1 MVKLSGILQNKAVQ
15 VNKNKYKVS
24 SWQMIL
30 TGLLWLGVSVAS
42 ADQHVIEALLERA
55 RALHL
60 AEEAAWLDLL
70 HYKDHVFG
78 DIYSQVDDNN
88 FFLAESGQQDAE
100 AELLASLR
108 SFFEPQQASTSQCRF
123 PARLHWLD
131 SRLHFAA
138 ELPQVAC
145 PAFQDWRHKLNV
157 QGITL
162 LFPSMYLN
170 NPASMFGHTF
180 LRLDS
185 QGISPLLSYTLSY
198 AAATDQSDSAVL
210 YVYRGLSGGY
220 PGVFNIQPYY
230 ETVRAYGDIEHRD
243 IWEYSLN
250 LSVAEVDQLL
260 RHIWE
265 IRNVTFDYYF
275 IRENCAYRLLSLLD
289 VARPGMQLTRTAH
302 PLYALP
308 ADTVRT
314 VATAGLIETATYRPA
329 LNSRIQLMYQQLD
342 QPLRNTALSLAA
354 DQTAAQSLT
363 DTGLSQRHQAQVLE
377 LAHEIR
383 NFTEPDNRE
392 AGHDLLLARSRL
404 SLDSQTQTF
413 QFNGARPDQGHVS
426 ARWHVGVGKLEQQRF
441 IEFGIRPVFHDL
453 LDPVAGFV
461 EGAAISVLDT
471 RLRWY
476 EHTQQLK
483 LQQLTVFSL
492 MSLSPVTAWSTPLS
506 GQFQADYL
514 RRPWLSTEL
523 GVMHFN
529 GALGYSRRWLDS
541 LWYLFAS
548 SDLDYA
554 DELTDHYALY
564 LGLEAGVLMRFQLS
578 SMAVKLA
585 SHDSVSGQSGRKQQL
600 RWQYQINVGQDQSL
614 RFEYEDREDEGDDVR
629 TLSLRYL
636 RYF

>member
-1 MVKLSGILQNKAVQ
+1 MMLAV
-15 VNKNKYKVS
+15 
-24 SWQMIL
+24 M
-30 TGLLWLGVSVAS
+30 LWLGASVVS
-42 ADQHVIEALLERA
+42 ADQHVNELLERA
-55 RALHL
+55 RVLHL
-60 AEEAAWLDLL
+60 SEEAAWLDLL

-78 DIYSQVDDNN
+78 GVYSQVDDAD
-88 FFLAESGQQDAE
+88 FFLAESGPQDAE
-100 AELLASLR
+100 AELLASLTA
-108 SFFEPQQASTSQCRF
+108 FFDPQQAAVSQCRF

-138 ELPQVAC
+138 ELPQVTC
-145 PAFQDWRHKLNV
+145 PAFQDWRQKLNV

-185 QGISPLLSYTLSY
+185 QGVSPLLNYTLSY
-198 AAATDQSDSAVL
+198 AAATDHSDGAVL

-243 IWEYSLN
+243 IWEYPLN
-250 LSVAEVDQLL
+250 LSTPEVDQLL

-265 IRNVTFDYYF
+265 IRDVTFDYYF

-314 VATAGLIETATYRPA
+314 VATAGLIDTAIYRPA

-342 QPLRNTALSLAA
+342 QPLRELALSLASE
-354 DQTAAQSLT
+354 QTAAQSLA
-363 DTGLSQRHQAQVLE
+363 DTGLVPRQQAQVLE
-377 LAHEIR
+377 LAHEIHT
-383 NFTEPDNRE
+383 FTEPGNRQ
-392 AGHDLLLARSRL
+392 AGHDLLLARSYL
-404 SLDSQTQTF
+404 HLDSQQQTF
-413 QFNGARPDQGHVS
+413 QFSGDRPDQGHVS
-426 ARWHVGVGKLEQQRF
+426 ARWHIGLGEREQQRF
-441 IEFGIRPVFHDL
+441 IELGIRPVFHDL

-461 EGAAISVLDT
+461 DGAAISVLDT

-506 GQFQADYL
+506 GQFKAEYL
-514 RRPWLSTEL
+514 RRPLLNTEFGL
-523 GVMHFN
+523 MHFN

-541 LWYLFAS
+541 FWYVFAS
-548 SDLDYA
+548 GDLDYA
-554 DELTDHYALY
+554 QELMNHYALY
-564 LGLEAGVLMRFQLS
+564 LGLEAGMLMRFQQS
-578 SMAVKLA
+578 SMAVTLA
-585 SHDSVSGQSGRKQQL
+585 NHDSVSGQTGRKQL
-600 RWQYQINVGQDQSL
+600 LKWQYQIMVEQDQAL
-614 RFEYEDREDEGDDVR
+614 RFEYEDRESEGGDASTV
-629 TLSLRYL
+629 SLRYL